1 MILEERLQS
10 HYETMTR
17 IVRFIRMADNK
28 AAPVLALQIALV
40 GTLAAR
46 FDKLLPIILSDEG
59 SVGQVALI
67 ALIAIYMVNLIA
79 VIWFAATVYVPVN
92 PKSGEDLLIYF
103 EDISSIERKDFIA
116 RSKELDRDEI
126 ERQLLDQIHRVSGV
140 TSRKMYRVRWAFI
153 LSAPSSLLWLSLLV
167 WGSVQTA

>member
-1 MILEERLQS
+1 METRLQS

-17 IVRFIRMADNK
+17 VVRFIRMADNK
-28 AAPVLALQIALV
+28 VAPILALQIALV

-59 SVGQVALI
+59 STGQVALI
-67 ALIAIYMVNLIA
+67 ALIAIYLVNLIA
-79 VIWFAATVYVPVN
+79 VIWFAATVYIPVN

-116 RSKELDRDEI
+116 RSNELDCDEI

-140 TSRKMYRVRWAFI
+140 ASRKMYRVRWAFI
-153 LSAPSSLLWLSLLV
+153 LSAPSSLLWLALLV
-167 WGSVQTA
+167 WGSVQTV